1 MTYFGGFSS
10 INWSFTDIW
19 NFLHLQ
25 FVTYMYYK
33 FLQYMFMNVIFAGQ
47 NKSVSKGFKKQ
58 TTNWT
63 NIRSCIGNI
72 TYKRK
77 SNYRE
82 IASPRGTSWSTF
94 PTAKTKGDLNGKSIL
109 YICCKL
115 FNMLLGSNV
124 LQWFIKFSE
133 LC

>member
-10 INWSFTDIW
+10 INWSFIDSW

-25 FVTYMYYK
+25 FITYMYYK
-33 FLQYMFMNVIFAGQ
+33 FLQYMFMNVLFASQ
-47 NKSVSKGFKKQ
+47 NKSASKGFNKQ
-58 TTNWT
+58 TTSCT

-72 TYKRK
+72 TCKRN

-82 IASPRGTSWSTF
+82 IASPRGTSRSAL

-109 YICCKL
+109 HICCKL

-124 LQWFIKFSE
+124 LQWCIKFYE